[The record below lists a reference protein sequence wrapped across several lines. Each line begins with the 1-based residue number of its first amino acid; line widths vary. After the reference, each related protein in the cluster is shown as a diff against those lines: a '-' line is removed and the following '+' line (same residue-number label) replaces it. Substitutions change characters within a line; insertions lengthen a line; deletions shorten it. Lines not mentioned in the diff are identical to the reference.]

1 MSKTKE
7 QLELDQLVNEL
18 FEKYSG
24 EVVNSY
30 IERISDISYQDI
42 DLEQCTSIEEACNES
57 TNL

>member
-42 DLEQCTSIEEACNES
+42 DLELCTNIEETCNES

>member
-7 QLELDQLVNEL
+7 QLELDHLVNEL

-42 DLEQCTSIEEACNES
+42 DLELCTSIEDTCNES

>member
-42 DLEQCTSIEEACNES
+42 DLELCTTIVETCNES

>member
-7 QLELDQLVNEL
+7 QLELDQLVSEL

-24 EVVNSY
+24 EVVSIY
-30 IERISDISYQDI
+30 IERISDLSYQDI
-42 DLEQCTSIEEACNES
+42 DLELYTSIGTTCNES